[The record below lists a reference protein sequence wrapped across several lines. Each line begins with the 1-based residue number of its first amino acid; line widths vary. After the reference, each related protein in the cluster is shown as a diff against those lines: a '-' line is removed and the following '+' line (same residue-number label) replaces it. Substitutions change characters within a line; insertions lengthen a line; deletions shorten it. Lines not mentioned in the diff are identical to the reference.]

1 MKNFQF
7 STFNFQLFSLLCTC
21 KNKLFI
27 LSSMIEKRIS
37 IGNIDPIDF
46 YGINNAKFITL
57 KEFFPKLKITARGDE
72 IIIQGEES
80 DIDVL
85 VAKINA
91 LLEHYNKYN
100 MLTIANLKRIILEDE
115 IVEDPEDP
123 ASIIV
128 FGNNGKTIRARTAN
142 QRKLVELAKTNDLLF
157 ATGPAGS
164 GKTYTAIALAVKALR
179 NKEVKRIILSRPA
192 VEAGESLGFLPGD
205 MKEKVDPYLQ
215 PLYDALSDMI
225 PPKKLTE
232 YLETEI
238 IQIAPLAYM
247 RGRTLND
254 AFVILDE
261 AQNTT
266 KNQLKMF
273 LTRMGINAKFV
284 ITGDMS
290 QIDLPRRSD
299 SGLIHASKLLQGIR
313 GIAFVEFDTSDIV
326 RHRLVKEIV
335 NAYNNEEKTK

>member
-1 MKNFQF
+1 
-7 STFNFQLFSLLCTC
+7 
-21 KNKLFI
+21 
-27 LSSMIEKRIS
+27 
-37 IGNIDPIDF
+37 
-46 YGINNAKFITL
+46 
-57 KEFFPKLKITARGDE
+57 
-72 IIIQGEES
+72 
-80 DIDVL
+80 
-85 VAKINA
+85 
-91 LLEHYNKYN
+91 
-100 MLTIANLKRIILEDE
+100 MLTIANLKRIILEDD

-128 FGNNGKTIRARTAN
+128 FGNNGKTIRARTPN
-142 QRKLVELAKTNDLLF
+142 QRKLVDLAKMNDLLF

-290 QIDLPRRSD
+290 QIDLPKRSD
-299 SGLIHASKLLQGIR
+299 SGLIHAFKLLQGIR
-313 GIAFVEFDTSDIV
+313 GIAFVEFDNNDIV
-326 RHRLVKEIV
+326 RHRLVKDIV

>member
-7 STFNFQLFSLLCTC
+7 PTFNFQLFSLLCTC
-21 KNKLFI
+21 KNKAFI
-27 LSSMIEKRIS
+27 LSFMIERRIS

-85 VAKINA
+85 VSKINA

-128 FGNNGKTIRARTAN
+128 FGNNGKIIRARTPN
-142 QRKLVELAKTNDLLF
+142 QRKLVDLARINDLLF

-225 PPKKLTE
+225 PSKKLSE

-266 KNQLKMF
+266 RNQLKMF
-273 LTRMGINAKFV
+273 LPK
-284 ITGDMS
+284 
-290 QIDLPRRSD
+290 QSD
-299 SGLIHASKLLQGIR
+299 SGLIHAFKLLHHIK
-313 GIAFVEFDTSDIV
+313 GIAFVEFDNSDIV

-335 NAYNNEEKTK
+335 NAYNNEGKTK

>member
-7 STFNFQLFSLLCTC
+7 PTFNFQLFSLLCTC
-21 KNKLFI
+21 KNKAFI
-27 LSSMIEKRIS
+27 LNFMIERRIS

-128 FGNNGKTIRARTAN
+128 FGNNGKIIRARTTN
-142 QRKLVELAKTNDLLF
+142 QRKLVDLAKTNDLLF
-157 ATGPAGS
+157 ASGPAGS

-225 PPKKLTE
+225 PSKKLSE

-273 LTRMGINAKFV
+273 LTRMGVNAKFV

-290 QIDLPRRSD
+290 QIDLPKQSD
-299 SGLIHASKLLQGIR
+299 SGLIHAFKLLHYIK
-313 GIAFVEFDTSDIV
+313 GIAFVEFDNSDIV